1 MAKPAEFRP
10 PPSLKLAVGLS
21 NGGDNAREISLAK
34 RWGLPC
40 VAADAQNAQLLL
52 VYAEGRLQ
60 LIEPGTRRRPL
71 WVDFSAPVLARR
83 QSGARS
89 AGELLFRAARMKTK
103 QDGSVLDLTAGFGT
117 DSFIL
122 AAMGNR
128 VTALERCPAIFELL
142 KDGLQ
147 RAGEGNTDSMRVARR
162 IHLRHADARFFL
174 RNPDESDAYDVIY
187 LDPMYPPRKRQ
198 AESRRQ
204 GRLLRALAGDDP
216 DSPEVL
222 PLALARAVEKVVVK
236 RPLRAGILGGRPAY
250 SIKGVAIRFD
260 VYLCR

>member
-1 MAKPAEFRP
+1 MGAIEPRP

-21 NGGDNAREISLAK
+21 GCGDNVLEISLAK

-40 VAADAQNAQLLL
+40 VAADDQNVQLML

-60 LIEPGTRRRPL
+60 LIEPGSRQRSV
-71 WVDFSAPVLARR
+71 WVDFSAPSLVRR

-89 AGELLFRAARMKTK
+89 AGELLFRAVRMKIK
-103 QDGSVLDLTAGFGT
+103 KDYSILDLTAGFGT
-117 DSFIL
+117 DSFVL

-147 RAGEGNTDSMRVARR
+147 RAGEGGGDSMRIASR
-162 IHLRHADARFFL
+162 IHLLYADAGVFL
-174 RNPDESDAYDVIY
+174 RNLGERHDYEVIY
-187 LDPMYPPRKRQ
+187 LDPMYPQRKRQ

-204 GRLLRALAGDDP
+204 GRLLRELAGDDL
-216 DSPEVL
+216 DSSEVL
-222 PLALARAVEKVVVK
+222 SLALARAVEKVVVK
-236 RPLRAGILGGRPAY
+236 RPLRAEILGGRPAY
-250 SIKGVAIRFD
+250 SVKGVAVRFD